1 MKDRIF
7 FPLALLVAAGMVGL
21 AVAPGIGRLPTGPV
35 AGDGRDYSRIT
46 IEDGYLNKVIAGGNA
61 VTRLENGPDGKKL
74 LYIDV
79 DAGALADDPELGPH
93 FRLAADM
100 EVQYAGFRIRCTVR
114 ARPADDHGAMQMQA
128 NYSAGRVGE
137 SGWQV
142 FDLQPGFQDYSF
154 EYNVPLIEGDQGV
167 DYFAIRPVVPDK
179 SRALIV
185 EKITFDRLNRWTE

>member
-7 FPLALLVAAGMVGL
+7 FPLALFAAVDMVAL
-21 AVAPGIGRLPTGPV
+21 AVAPGIGRLPTGAV
-35 AGDGRDYSRIT
+35 TGDGRDYSRVT
-46 IEDGYLNKVIAGGNA
+46 IEDAYLNKVVAGGDA
-61 VTRLENGPDGKKL
+61 VTRLENGPDGKKV
-74 LYIDV
+74 LYIEA
-79 DAGALADDPELGPH
+79 DAGALSDTPELGPH

-100 EVQYAGFRIRCTVR
+100 ELQYSGFRIRCTVR

-142 FDLQPGFQDYSF
+142 FDLKPGFQDYSF

-167 DYFAIRPVVPDK
+167 DYFAVRPVVPEK
-179 SRALIV
+179 SRAVIV
-185 EKITFDRLNRWTE
+185 EKITFDRLKRWTE